1 MLTFDHVVAAVDFS
15 PATDPLLQCLDE
27 LRALGM
33 QRVTLMHV
41 LEVRYD
47 RRPPI
52 EHREM
57 YEDLLAEQ
65 AERLRGKGF
74 EVHPHLETG
83 QPARAI
89 VRYAEQE
96 DADLILLASRGH
108 NLLQRLLLGSTAT
121 EVLRTATVP
130 VLLDR
135 IEPADAK
142 DEARCAVVCSQK
154 FSRPLLATDFSAL
167 ARGAEQAALA
177 LTEQAASAVFMA
189 VRDARKSALSAED
202 ARARLDALAEQV
214 TCPVTVRV
222 ERGDKA
228 STAIAQVADEEESTA
243 LLVGKHGRGYLEEQL
258 TGSTAQNLVKEA
270 RRSVLMVP
278 AVSVRQEAPDANVAP
293 RSIA

>member
-57 YEDLLAEQ
+57 YEDLLAAQ

-74 EVHPHLETG
+74 EVHAHLETG

-89 VRYAEQE
+89 VRYGGQE

-121 EVLRTATVP
+121 EVMRTATVP

-135 IEPADAK
+135 IEPADAD
-142 DEARCAVVCSQK
+142 DEDRCAAVCGQK
-154 FSRPLLATDFSAL
+154 FSRPLLATDFSAS

-177 LTEQAASAVFMA
+177 LTEQATAAVFTA
-189 VRDARKSALSAED
+189 VRDTQDSD
-202 ARARLDALAEQV
+202 ATADAVRERLDALAEQAA
-214 TCPVTVRV
+214 CPVTVRV
-222 ERGDKA
+222 EQGDKA
-228 STAIAQVADEEESTA
+228 STAIAQVADEEESTV

-258 TGSTAQNLVKEA
+258 IGSTAQNLVKRT
-270 RRSVLMVP
+270 RRPVLMVP
-278 AVSVRQEAPDANVAP
+278 AASVEHEAPDADAAAQ
-293 RSIA
+293 SFA